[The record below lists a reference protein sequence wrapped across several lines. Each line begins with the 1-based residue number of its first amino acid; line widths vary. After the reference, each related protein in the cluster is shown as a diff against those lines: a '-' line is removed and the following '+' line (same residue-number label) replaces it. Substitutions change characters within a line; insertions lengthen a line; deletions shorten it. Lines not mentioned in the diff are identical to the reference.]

1 MTATG
6 TSPDDLD
13 AVRSIADAL
22 KGFQPDEQR
31 RILRWAQ
38 EKLGL
43 AATPSSTAP
52 PSPGEPRGTTE
63 TAPAVSRTD
72 IKTFLQAK
80 RPASDVQFAASVAY
94 YFMFEATTETRKE
107 GIAPSDLQEAARL
120 SGRARLS
127 SPRTTLNNA
136 VRLGYL
142 DRGPDR
148 GTFRI
153 NTVGENLV
161 AMAMPAGE
169 ERAVTSPRPKGRSGA
184 KAKKTARKRK

>member
-1 MTATG
+1 MTSTG

-13 AVRSIADAL
+13 AVRTITEAL

-43 AATPSSTAP
+43 AATPSSTPP
-52 PSPGEPRGTTE
+52 PSPGQPRSGAE
-63 TAPAVSRTD
+63 TSPAAPRTD

-80 RPASDVQFAASVAY
+80 RPASDVQFAAAVAY
-94 YFMFEATTETRKE
+94 YFMFEATAEARKE
-107 GIAPSDLQEAARL
+107 EIAPSDLQDAARL
-120 SGRARLS
+120 SGRTRLS
-127 SPRTTLNNA
+127 SPRSTLNNA

-142 DRGPDR
+142 DRGQDR

-169 ERAVTSPRPKGRSGA
+169 ERVSSSPRPKGRGGA
-184 KAKKTARKRK
+184 KSKKSSRKRA